1 VFIKFPGTTRLPQF
15 LSALCITF
23 LFLFSSHRAYSQ
35 ATIETA
41 QSATLERD
49 DLLIRLSK
57 QGGCIEDLQ
66 LKGFKEKLN
75 GSENANVTA
84 GHFPCRALGL
94 KVSEDDLRTQPAET
108 TTNGAGHVS
117 IIQKSQN
124 IEINKV
130 IQLKEPFTGE
140 LSLVLKNNGPSPWS
154 GSLAVDLGAVSEL
167 KDAGSLFGNLSLEY
181 RESVYLVGDK
191 LTRVTLPFE
200 DEPTREVMSES
211 LSVKP
216 EWVASNSLYFVLALL
231 PKAQDV
237 FDVRVI
243 RTGYNSALNRNTA
256 PDRTLYEFW
265 LSTAINDLAPGASK
279 TISFDFFA
287 GPKSKSALN
296 SAFSSKNLSKNIDFG
311 FFSVVAWPLFYVLKW
326 FENLTRNWGVAIILL
341 TIVLKIVLYPLTE
354 KAFVAGKKMQALQ
367 PELNALKEKFKDDK
381 QAQQKEMMTMM
392 AQRGV
397 NPMSGCLPILPQLP
411 IFFGLNAVLMHTF
424 ELRHAPFA
432 FWLKDLTARDPIY
445 VTPVIMALLMYVQQ
459 KLTPAPASMDP
470 AQQKMMQFLPLIF
483 AVFML
488 TYPSGLVVYIITNT
502 VLSLVQQKYMMRKYA
517 DL

>member
-1 VFIKFPGTTRLPQF
+1 L
-15 LSALCITF
+15 LSAV
-23 LFLFSSHRAYSQ
+23 SQ
-35 ATIETA
+35 AAFGQPALEAA
-41 QSATLERD
+41 QGAVLERD

-66 LKGFKEKLN
+66 LKGFKETLN
-75 GSENANVTA
+75 GSENANVSA
-84 GHFPCRALGL
+84 GHFPCRALGI
-94 KVSEDDLRTQPAET
+94 KISEDDMRTQPAET
-108 TTNGAGHVS
+108 TVS
-117 IIQKSQN
+117 GSGSASLVQKTQN
-124 IEINKV
+124 IELNKV
-130 IQLKEPFTGE
+130 IQLREPYTGE
-140 LSLVLKNNGPSPWS
+140 LTLSVKNIGTTPWNGSI
-154 GSLAVDLGAVSEL
+154 AVDIGAPSEL
-167 KDAGSLFGNLSLEY
+167 KDAGSLFGNQGLEY
-181 RESVYLVGDK
+181 RESVFLVGDK

-200 DEPTREVMSES
+200 EKPNREVLNES

-216 EWVASNSLYFVLALL
+216 EWAASNSLYFVLALL
-231 PKAQDV
+231 PKGQEL
-237 FDVRVI
+237 FDLRVI
-243 RTGYNSALNRNTA
+243 RTGYNSALNRTAA

-265 LSTAINDLAPGASK
+265 LSTMINDLAPGATK
-279 TISFDFFA
+279 TIQFDFFA

-296 SAFSSKNLSKNIDFG
+296 SSFSSKNLSKNIDFG
-311 FFSVVAWPLFYVLKW
+311 FFSVVAWPLFYILKW
-326 FENLTRNWGVAIILL
+326 FENVTRNWGVAIILL
-341 TIVLKIVLYPLTE
+341 TVVLKLVLYPLTE

-381 QAQQKEMMTMM
+381 QAQQREMMTMM

-445 VTPVIMALLMYVQQ
+445 VTPVLMALLMYVQQ

-502 VLSLVQQKYMMRKYA
+502 VLSLIQQKYMMRKYA

>member
-1 VFIKFPGTTRLPQF
+1 VFNTFKCKILLTRLETT
-15 LSALCITF
+15 LISVLVSAVSAHSAL
-23 LFLFSSHRAYSQ
+23 AQ
-35 ATIETA
+35 PAIEPA
-41 QSATLERD
+41 KAAVLERD

-57 QGGCIEDLQ
+57 DGGCIEDLQ

-75 GSENANVTA
+75 GIENARVTA
-84 GHFPCRALGL
+84 GHFPCRGLGL
-94 KVSEDDLRTQPAET
+94 KISDQDLRSQPAET
-108 TTNGAGHVS
+108 TVNGAGSVTV
-117 IIQKSQN
+117 IQKTQN
-124 IEINKV
+124 LEISKSL
-130 IQLKEPFTGE
+130 QLREPFTGE
-140 LSLVLKNNGPSPWS
+140 LSIVLKNTGTTPFS

-167 KDAGSLFGNLSLEY
+167 RDAGSLFGHQTLEY
-181 RESVYLVGDK
+181 REAVYLNGEK

-200 DEPTREVMSES
+200 NEPKREVLSES
-211 LSVKP
+211 LAVKP
-216 EWVASNSLYFVLALL
+216 EWVAANSLYFVLALL
-231 PKAQDV
+231 PKSQDV
-237 FDVRVI
+237 FDIKVL
-243 RTGYNSALNRNTA
+243 RTGYNSAVNRTSV
-256 PDRTLYEFW
+256 PDLTLYEFW
-265 LSTAINDLAPGASK
+265 LSTTVNDLAPAASK
-279 TISFDFFA
+279 TITFDLFA

-326 FENLTRNWGVAIILL
+326 FEMLTRNWGVAIILL
-341 TIVLKIVLYPLTE
+341 TLVLKIVLYPLTE

-381 QAQQKEMMTMM
+381 QAQQKEMMSMM

-432 FWLKDLTARDPIY
+432 FWLKDLTARDPLYI
-445 VTPVIMALLMYVQQ
+445 TPVIMAVLMYVQQ

-502 VLSLVQQKYMMRKYA
+502 VLSLIQQKYMMRKYA